1 MQSHLKRTLGP
12 LHTLRPVLG
21 GGAQGAE
28 VWHATLASGEQCAV
42 KRHEHVGAGEVE
54 FGVLKMLYNLGAP
67 VVRPL
72 QWYPQMRILV
82 TEWTGMRTLATA
94 MHEAPESHSEQAR
107 HLGSLALRLVRGCT
121 ALETAFAG
129 FTERL
134 PLRAQGEQQRRHADA
149 RERCRRAAET
159 YARIAEFFN
168 TTVSRPWTS
177 SLQKAWLAVAESI
190 CAGGLTL
197 GGRDCTPRNV
207 LTDGT
212 ALWFLD
218 FAVVGLDWPEARLAQ
233 YAATT
238 AANADNRQPASL
250 LTHGEEQWYVESGC
264 IESAQLDMHHLLLWS
279 EAARLLLDGK
289 PGARTSQGT
298 LLAQELRQALELAC
312 FPLASQTPAGPVRA
326 LLATVFEDRLTER
339 H

>member
-1 MQSHLKRTLGP
+1 MNRTLGP
-12 LHTLRPVLG
+12 LDSLRPVLG

-28 VWHATLASGEQCAV
+28 VWHAMLASGEQCAV
-42 KRHEHVGAGEVE
+42 KRHEHAGAGEVE
-54 FGVLKMLYNLGAP
+54 FGVLQMLFNLGAP

-72 QWYPQMRILV
+72 QWDPQVRILV
-82 TEWTGMRTLATA
+82 TEWAGNRTLATA
-94 MHEAPESHSEQAR
+94 MHEAPKSQSAQAR
-107 HLGSLALRLVRGCT
+107 QLSPLAQRLVRGCT

-129 FTERL
+129 LSERL
-134 PLRAQGEQQRRHADA
+134 LLRTQGEQQRRHAEA

-159 YARIAEFFN
+159 YARIAAFFN
-168 TTVSRPWTS
+168 LTVPRSWTS
-177 SLQKAWLAVAESI
+177 SLQKAWLRVAESI

-233 YAATT
+233 YAAAT
-238 AANADNRQPASL
+238 AATADNRQPASL
-250 LTHGEEQWYVESGC
+250 LTHGEEQWYVDSGC

-289 PGARTSQGT
+289 LGKHSSQGSIPG
-298 LLAQELRQALELAC
+298 QRLRQVLELARS
-312 FPLASQTPAGPVRA
+312 PLASQTPAEPVRA
-326 LLATVFEDRLTER
+326 LLATVFENGLPES